1 MNSAKLAAS
10 YASVRHSLVVLP
22 NISITIAKYFFRLQS
37 GGFLAQLTC
46 MGGLPGLFALS
57 AVLRLVALLPLVFV
71 REHRSVRLSELMR
84 EMTLGIGALLLRSRK
99 NIVFLPSRPQPV
111 PIQAVELGDSVKIGS
126 RE

>member
-1 MNSAKLAAS
+1 MSVAPAQSQGAYFAITAAV
-10 YASVRHSLVVLP
+10 AG
-22 NISITIAKYFFRLQS
+22 ITGAIGTAL

-111 PIQAVELGDSVKIGS
+111 QIQAVELGDSVKIGS